1 MSSTKTKIMESFV
14 RLLSEKQFDK
24 ITVREIVTDCGINRN
39 TFYYYF
45 SDIYDLVEEMMR
57 IATEEA
63 IEKGAGCSRWEEGFI
78 EAAEFALQNKKAIF
92 NIYNS
97 NKRNVLEKYLSDIT
111 EALMI
116 KYVDKVS
123 AGINSTEADRKLI
136 AAFYKNAVVGYLIEW
151 LQSGMETNAEFSIN
165 RLGYLLDGN
174 IEASLKKSE
183 KGRFQ

>member
-45 SDIYDLVEEMMR
+45 NDIYDLVEEILR

-63 IEKGAGCSRWEEGFI
+63 IEKGAGCSRWEKGFI

-183 KGRFQ
+183 KRPV